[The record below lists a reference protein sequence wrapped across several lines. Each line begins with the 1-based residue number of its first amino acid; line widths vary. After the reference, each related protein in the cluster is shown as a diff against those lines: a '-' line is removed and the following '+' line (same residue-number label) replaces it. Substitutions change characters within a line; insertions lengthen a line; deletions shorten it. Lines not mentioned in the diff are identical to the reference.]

1 MGTGIDGA
9 PCVSRDH
16 RKLDVFRDAD
26 GLVEDIYRATKDFP
40 ASERFGLQTQIRRSC
55 VSTAT
60 NIVEGAAR
68 RGEREFVNFLNSA
81 AGSAAESRY
90 LIALSARLGF
100 VAPDQAEQFEN
111 RFRKL
116 CAQLESLIR
125 SLRGPAPEA

>member
-16 RKLDVFRDAD
+16 RKLGVFRDSD

-55 VSTAT
+55 VSIAT

-68 RGEREFVNFLNSA
+68 RGEREFVNFLNIA